1 MHWIYGLFLSF
12 VILFALVKSA
22 LFVEENMGV
31 ESENPKLFLGKSERG
46 IHERKGG
53 ESLV

>member
-31 ESENPKLFLGKSERG
+31 ESENPKLFLEKAKEELENYQG
-46 IHERKGG
+46 IQ
-53 ESLV
+53 